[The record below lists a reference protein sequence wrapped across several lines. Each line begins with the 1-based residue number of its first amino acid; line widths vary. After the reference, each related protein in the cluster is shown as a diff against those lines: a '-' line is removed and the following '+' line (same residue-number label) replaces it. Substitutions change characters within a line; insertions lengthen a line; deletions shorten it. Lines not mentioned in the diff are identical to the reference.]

1 MIEKFIAFV
10 PVIWLTYLTI
20 SVCSMGQ
27 WKGLY
32 FLTMELI
39 LDQAQL
45 YLVGFHSVSFFAFFS
60 FFFNL
65 VLICVS
71 RE

>member
-10 PVIWLTYLTI
+10 PVISLTFSV

-27 WKGLY
+27 WKVLY

-45 YLVGFHSVSFFAFFS
+45 YLVGFHFVSFFV
-60 FFFNL
+60 FFF
-65 VLICVS
+65 
-71 RE
+71 